1 MVAWKYSTAS
11 ETPFIFHTYKILGAG
26 SGNGGLQISF

>member
-1 MVAWKYSTAS
+1 MVAWKYSAAS

-26 SGNGGLQISF
+26 SGNGRLQIFF